1 MCRVVLCCVVCCPQA
16 LAGATGRKD
25 AAIKADYEA
34 SGDLGSVAAA
44 CR

>member
-1 MCRVVLCCVVCCPQA
+1 VRVCCILLLLLQA
-16 LAGATGRKD
+16 LSSSTGRKD